1 MTTENAQ
8 PQARV
13 RYRISIN
20 RLAKGQMQ
28 FECTT
33 ELDGPVELIGATHA
47 QVPSSIAL
55 GKIQAAILLASDQLV
70 AELQSRYPMGVE

>member
-13 RYRISIN
+13 RYRIKLN

-28 FECTT
+28 FECTV
-33 ELDGPVELIGATHA
+33 ELEGPVELIGADHDF
-47 QVPSSIAL
+47 PSRIAL
-55 GKIQAAILLASDQLV
+55 GKLQAAALEESDRLV
-70 AELQSRYPMGVE
+70 AALQAKYPMGVE